1 MLSYQS
7 SCGGKSAFTWNLFK
21 KRNLS
26 ERNKNIEYVYLN
38 KVNDSVVKKKESN
51 GYNKIMIINANQPE
65 TKNKIVDDFAQEIT
79 YSDTPTIQLWEKR

>member
-1 MLSYQS
+1 MEFIQET
-7 SCGGKSAFTWNLFK
+7 KP
-21 KRNLS
+21 S

-38 KVNDSVVKKKESN
+38 KVNDSVVKMTESN

-79 YSDTPTIQLWEKR
+79 YSDTPNIQLWEKR

>member
-1 MLSYQS
+1 MEFIQET
-7 SCGGKSAFTWNLFK
+7 KP
-21 KRNLS
+21 S